1 MVNKIFPV
9 TINDI
14 SLTKVRDDILTKKIN
29 GIVVTPNVDHMC
41 RIYSDS
47 SFKTLYT
54 NADLCVCDS
63 KILQLISILK
73 KQKIYN
79 VVRGSDLTVELLKCS
94 KNIRVLIVGS
104 ESNQSTLLC
113 KTFGLKSVQHFLPS
127 FGFVD
132 KPDELQE
139 LVSEIC
145 KTDWDISFFAV
156 GSPQQEILAHMV
168 KSEIELSG
176 RTIICCG
183 NAINFAVNN
192 VKRSPNWM
200 SNIGLEWLFRII
212 IEPKRMVPRYLKNIS
227 IFYYVFFKDDNSET

>member
-1 MVNKIFPV
+1 MFPV
-9 TINDI
+9 TIHDI

-73 KQKIYN
+73 KQKICN
-79 VVRGSDLTVELLKCS
+79 VVRGSDLTVELLKHS
-94 KNIRVLIVGS
+94 KNNQVLIVGS
-104 ESNQSTLLC
+104 DSNQPILLS
-113 KTFGLKSVQHFLPS
+113 KIFGLKRVQHFIPS

-132 KPDELQE
+132 KPQELQE

-145 KTDWDISFFAV
+145 REDWDIAFLAV
-156 GSPQQEILAHMV
+156 GSPQQEILAHMI
-168 KSEIELSG
+168 KNKIELSD

-212 IEPKRMVPRYLKNIS
+212 MEPKRMLPRYLKNIS
-227 IFYYVFFKDDNSET
+227 IFYYMFFKDDNSET